1 MKKKIS
7 ILGSTGTIGRM
18 ALEIVELYPEKF
30 EILALSAGENISLLI
45 KQIKKFKPLF
55 VSVKRKEDSN
65 SLKEFSEEF
74 GFKLLDG
81 IEGACEIAT
90 LKEADIVVS
99 AISGIEGFLPTYS
112 AVKAGKW
119 ILLANKESLV
129 MGGALIKEEMEKS
142 SSFIIPVDSEHNA
155 LFQLLSSRKKE
166 DIEKFII
173 TASGGPFFKKKLEE
187 MEHISREDA
196 LNHPVWKMGKKITID
211 SATLMNKG
219 FELIEA
225 HWLFSIPPEKLDV
238 FIHPQSIVHAIL
250 QLKDGSMIAFLC
262 TPDMK
267 IPIQHAFFYPEA
279 PKSSISPISIEELK
293 NLEFYPVDYKKFPCL
308 SLAIFALKE
317 GGSFPTVLAVANEV
331 AVNEFLR
338 ERIEFYEIYKVIEKV
353 LNEHKKFEIN
363 SIEDVLTIK
372 EWAENRAYEI
382 VKSKK

>member
-1 MKKKIS
+1 MKKKVS

-18 ALEIVELYPEKF
+18 VLEIVELYPEKF

-45 KQIKKFKPLF
+45 EQIKKFKPFF

-74 GFKLLDG
+74 SFKLLDG

-129 MGGALIKEEMEKS
+129 MGGALIKKEMEKS

-155 LFQLLSSRKKE
+155 LFQLLSNRKRE

-173 TASGGPFFKKKLEE
+173 TASGGPFFKKTLEE
-187 MEHISREDA
+187 IEHVSREDA

-225 HWLFSIPPEKLDV
+225 HWLFSIPPEEMDV

-267 IPIQHAFFYPEA
+267 IPIQHALLYPEK
-279 PKSSISPISIEELK
+279 PNFPINPIDIEALK

-308 SLAIFALKE
+308 SLAIYTLKE
-317 GGSFPTVLAVANEV
+317 GGSFPAVLAVANEV
-331 AVNEFLR
+331 AVNEFLSG
-338 ERIEFYEIYKVIEKV
+338 RIEFYEIYKVVEKV
-353 LNEHKKFEIN
+353 LNEHKKSEIN

-372 EWAENRAYEI
+372 EWAEKKAQEI
-382 VKSKK
+382 IRSKK

>member
-18 ALEIVELYPEKF
+18 ALEIVELHPEKF

-45 KQIKKFKPLF
+45 EQIKKFKPLL

-112 AVKAGKW
+112 AVKAGRW

-129 MGGALIKEEMEKS
+129 MGGALIKKEMEKS
-142 SSFIIPVDSEHNA
+142 SSFIIPIDSEHNA
-155 LFQLLSSRKKE
+155 FFQLLSNRKRE

-173 TASGGPFFKKKLEE
+173 TASGGPFFKKELEE
-187 MEHISREDA
+187 IEHVSREDA

-211 SATLMNKG
+211 SATFMNKG

-225 HWLFSIPPEKLDV
+225 HWLFSIPPEELDV
-238 FIHPQSIVHAIL
+238 LIHPQSIVHAIL

-279 PKSSISPISIEELK
+279 PKFSINPIDIQELK

-308 SLAIFALKE
+308 SLAMFALKE

-331 AVNEFLR
+331 AVNEFLVG
-338 ERIEFYEIYKVIEKV
+338 RIEFHEIYKVVEKV
-353 LNEHKKFEIN
+353 LNEHKKSEIN

-372 EWAENRAYEI
+372 EWAENRAHKI
-382 VKSKK
+382 VRSKK